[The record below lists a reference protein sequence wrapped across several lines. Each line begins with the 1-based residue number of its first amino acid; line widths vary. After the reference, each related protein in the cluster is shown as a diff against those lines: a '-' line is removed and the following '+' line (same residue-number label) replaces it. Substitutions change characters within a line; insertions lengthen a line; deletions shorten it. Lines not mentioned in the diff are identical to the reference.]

1 MTNRGNTLEL
11 KNLLNRYEMYKKI
24 FTTKNEEK
32 YLIVG
37 FNELLNVFE
46 ENVNLIKINR
56 EIKDRFINI
65 SKEFMNNYKNY
76 DEFIKRTNS
85 LKNIII

>member
-1 MTNRGNTLEL
+1 
-11 KNLLNRYEMYKKI
+11 MYKQI

-46 ENVNLIKINR
+46 KNVNLVKINS
-56 EIKDRFINI
+56 EIKDRFIN
-65 SKEFMNNYKNY
+65 F
-76 DEFIKRTNS
+76 
-85 LKNIII
+85 